1 MKNLFPGYYTPSEE
15 EFRQLWRE
23 CVFAFDASMLL
34 NIYRYKPETQEQFFL
49 ILERLKDRIWLPYQA
64 ATEFYENRE
73 VAIAYQFKVYDEISD
88 LFTKHYAELE
98 DELTK
103 YDKRHTAIKASSLL
117 EAIQSG
123 IKIARESL
131 ENDRR
136 AHPDLSS
143 SDPLRDRLLDL
154 FVGRVGD
161 PFDTNRLSQIY
172 ADAEQRFNLKQPP
185 GYSDAKNKSVP
196 ERYGDVVVWYQ
207 LIEYA
212 KAERKPVI
220 FVTDDRK
227 EDWWVKKGRKI
238 IGPRPELANELQ
250 REAGVSFY
258 MYLSENFLKYAQE
271 FLDVEEQRAAVQEV
285 AEVGRQ
291 DEAYQRAVRHAPALS
306 HINLMAF
313 ENARLF
319 DNSSIRRAIEAAREF
334 NDPLVRQ
341 AIENARS
348 FDQLL
353 VHQAI
358 ERARAYDNPLLRHV
372 LDNSKWL
379 DNPATRWAI
388 ESATSRE
395 HSRIQQ
401 LIDATKP
408 FDSPNV
414 RRMIEDARSLDNPM
428 TRQALEA
435 HRLLQRSHLSGQTFS
450 REIHADI
457 SPKRLSDLQGS
468 ESPENVKV
476 EILLNT
482 APDESPEDEAV
493 EGIDDTDER
502 SEAPPFELNESPLT
516 ITLTYN
522 SDTPH
527 AYKLSHR
534 LRRPAFA
541 EWEEW
546 SLKIE
551 STRRYLSPAEL
562 AEHNANKDEDEE
574 EWTEGWQPFYSEWEA
589 DEHFYNKLILGITGA
604 KLDEDDEFP
613 ADEFR
618 EFAPEIIEKLRTGI
632 KIGVIT
638 RLYECYCGLE
648 RTVSPESNEQ
658 RVHQRIDRNSSSFN
672 ITHTLLKPTE
682 DESYTF
688 RTNIVRGYFSTNEDG
703 QEVIELKLNLSAA
716 VEFYDR
722 LILNIENATV
732 GGQAFSSETR
742 RAFLEA
748 INPVYKLRVLE
759 PLFDVNAWYFKID
772 DLTYP

>member
-1 MKNLFPGYYTPSEE
+1 MKNLFPGYYRPSEK
-15 EFRQLWRE
+15 EFRQLWQE

-49 ILERLKDRIWLPYQA
+49 ILERLKDRIWLPHQA

-73 VAIAYQFKVYDEISD
+73 VAIAYQFKVYDEIND

-98 DELTK
+98 DDLTK
-103 YDKRHTAIKASSLL
+103 YDKRHTAIKASRLL

-123 IKIARESL
+123 IKTARESL

-154 FVGRVGD
+154 FVDRVGG
-161 PFDTNRLSQIY
+161 PFDNKRLSEIY
-172 ADAEQRFNLKQPP
+172 ADAEQRFNFKQPP
-185 GYSDAKNKSVP
+185 GYSDAKNKPIP

-212 KAERKPVI
+212 KAERKSLI

-227 EDWWVKKGRKI
+227 EDWWVKKGDKI
-238 IGPRPELANELQ
+238 VGPRPELANELQ
-250 REAGVSFY
+250 REAGVRFY
-258 MYLSENFLKYAQE
+258 MYLSERFIKYAQE
-271 FLDVEEQRAAVQEV
+271 FLDIEEQRAAVQEV
-285 AEVGRQ
+285 EEVGRQ
-291 DEAYQRAVRHAPALS
+291 DEAYQRAVRYTPARS
-306 HINLMAF
+306 FINLTAF

-319 DNSSIRRAIEAAREF
+319 DDSSIRRAIEVAREF
-334 NDPLVRQ
+334 NDPLVRR

-353 VHQAI
+353 VHRAI
-358 ERARAYDNPLLRHV
+358 EQAREYNNPLLRQV
-372 LDNSKWL
+372 LGNSRWLDNSI
-379 DNPATRWAI
+379 TRQAI
-388 ESATSRE
+388 ESVTSRE
-395 HSRIQQ
+395 HSRMQH

-408 FDSPNV
+408 FDSPHM
-414 RRMIEDARSLDNPM
+414 RRIIEDTRSLNNPM
-428 TRQALEA
+428 MHQALEA

-450 REIHADI
+450 QEIRADI
-457 SPKRLSDLQGS
+457 SPKRLGDLQQS

-482 APDESPEDEAV
+482 APDESPEDEAI
-493 EGIDDTDER
+493 EDIDDTDER
-502 SEAPPFELNESPLT
+502 SEATPFELNESPLT

-522 SDTPH
+522 SDTPR

-551 STRRYLSPAEL
+551 STRRYLSPTEIAK
-562 AEHNANKDEDEE
+562 HNANKGEDEE
-574 EWTEGWQPFYSEWEA
+574 DYTEGWQSFYSEREA
-589 DEHFYNKLILGITGA
+589 DEHFYNKLILGIAGA
-604 KLDEDDEFP
+604 KLDEDDEF
-613 ADEFR
+613 R
-618 EFAPEIIEKLRTGI
+618 EFAPETIEKLRTGI

-648 RTVSPESNEQ
+648 KPVSPDSNEQ
-658 RVHQRIDRNSSSFN
+658 RVYQRIDRNSSSFS
-672 ITHTLLKPTE
+672 ITHTLRTPTE

-688 RTNIVRGYFSTNEDG
+688 RTNIVKGYFSTDEDD
-703 QEVIELKLNLSAA
+703 QEVIELKLNLSIA

-732 GGQAFSSETR
+732 GGQVFSDETR
-742 RAFLEA
+742 EAFLEA

-759 PLFDVNAWYFKID
+759 PLFDVSAWYFKID
-772 DLTYP
+772 DWTFP